1 MDRPNILFILTDQQ
15 RFDTCG
21 CYGQKLDV
29 TPNLDQ
35 LAKEGIC
42 FKHAFTNQPVC
53 GPARS
58 ILQTGKY
65 ATETGCY
72 RNGIALPKSDQ
83 NIANSLSNHGYEVAY
98 IGKWHLAS
106 TIGRSKE
113 IRLKKMNNITT
124 AIPNELRGGYKDYWL
139 ASDLLEYT
147 SHAYEGHL
155 FDKNGEKQDFKGYRV
170 DCLTNF
176 ALLYLDSLKMEKP
189 FFLFLSYL
197 EPHQQNDHNAIEG
210 PIGSNQE
217 FRPYEIPGDLKA
229 VDGDWQQFFPDY
241 LGCCNSIDKNLG
253 RLIKKLKELGI
264 YDNTTIIFT
273 SDHGCHFRTRNQEY
287 KRSCH
292 DNSSRIPLVIKGIGF
307 QEGDIIEELVS
318 LINLPPTLMKMA
330 DIDIPKFMKGKPL
343 QYLIKNKNLYKNWPQ
358 EIFIQISET
367 QVGRAIR
374 TKKWKYS
381 VKAPK
386 KDGILYSKSDVYKD
400 DFLYDL
406 ENDPFEKHNLIEDL
420 EYVAIKKELSQL
432 LIQKMVEAGESS
444 PSIIYF

>member
-1 MDRPNILFILTDQQ
+1 MEHPNILFILTDQQ

-21 CYGQKLDV
+21 CYGQKLNV
-29 TPNLDQ
+29 TPYLDK

-72 RNGIALPKSDQ
+72 RNGIALPI
-83 NIANSLSNHGYEVAY
+83 NNHNLANFLSQRGYEVAY

-113 IRLKKMNNITT
+113 RKLKKMNHMTS
-124 AIPNELRGGYKDYWL
+124 AIPLELRGGYRDYWL
-139 ASDLLEYT
+139 ASDLLEFT

-155 FDKNGEKQDFKGYRV
+155 FDKEGNQQEFEGYRV
-170 DCLTNF
+170 DCLTDF
-176 ALLYLDSLKMEKP
+176 ALSYLDSRKKNSP

-197 EPHQQNDHNAIEG
+197 EPHQQNDHNSIEG
-210 PIGSNQE
+210 PEGSRKVFGN
-217 FRPYEIPGDLKA
+217 YEIPGDLK
-229 VDGDWQQFFPDY
+229 DTNGDWGQFFPDY
-241 LGCCNSIDKNLG
+241 LGCCNAIDKNLG
-253 RLIKKLKELGI
+253 RLLQKLRQLGE
-264 YDNTTIIFT
+264 YENTTIIFS

-292 DNSSRIPLVIKGIGF
+292 ESSIRIPLVIKGKNF
-307 QEGDIIEELVS
+307 QGGKIVEDLVS
-318 LINLPPTLMKMA
+318 LIDLAPTMLKIS
-330 DIDIPKFMKGKPL
+330 DIDIPNSMKGNPL
-343 QYLIKNKNLYKNWPQ
+343 HDLIESDSLINSWQKDV
-358 EIFIQISET
+358 FIQISES

-386 KDGILYSKSDVYKD
+386 RDGILYSKNDVYEGE
-400 DFLYDL
+400 FLYDL
-406 ENDPFEKHNLIEDL
+406 ENDPFETHNLIKDSH
-420 EYVAIKKELSQL
+420 YIDVKKELSQL
-432 LIQKMVEAGESS
+432 LIKRMVEAGETI
-444 PSIIYF
+444 PRMIV